1 MDLAQAITIIIPRPF
16 AHAMGN
22 RGMARMAA
30 AITLPF
36 IGVEQGAAWGHVLG
50 HERVTG
56 LPIRMVTN
64 PQALLARVARDDAD
78 NRGTI
83 VGRGAVAFALIGAS
97 AWRVV
102 RMAMGRAFF
111 PPRSGTVRRPQTPC
125 RSSPRLARYGSG
137 SSARAGAT
145 YAVEFIP
152 IKL

>member
-78 NRGTI
+78 DGRPI
-83 VGRGAVAFALIGAS
+83 VGIGSVPFALIGAP
-97 AWRVV
+97 AWWIGWV
-102 RMAMGRAFF
+102 AMRCAFF
-111 PPRSGTVRRPQTPC
+111 PPRSGTVHQPQRRC
-125 RSSPRLARYGSG
+125 RA
-137 SSARAGAT
+137 
-145 YAVEFIP
+145 
-152 IKL
+152 